1 AVSDISNAARE
12 QAEAAV
18 DTAASVAAD
27 VRGELRAALDAQ
39 ASELRE
45 EIDGVAPRIDSLA
58 GDVTRAVE
66 RAEATSAE
74 ARAAAEEGTGALRE
88 ELDSVRAATTSA
100 NAELATARADLITL
114 RQESTKIL
122 EEVAMSRQQAQ
133 AAMQRAQAG
142 DQRIEGLSS
151 ELTFALATLDELK
164 AGLTSAGQA
173 AIIARREA
181 ESAKKA
187 SVAESEKNNERV
199 SEVFREII
207 GLAARSGGGGGGGG
221 GGNVLRR
228 AELGK
233 LRAKRESEVVQ
244 IPTRAPR
251 HGFDDVSQPLAVLN
265 LKGKFCELNPAFSK
279 LVGYQEHEFLK
290 AVWPS
295 VHDRAVLQEQT
306 DQLKAMV
313 AGELETIEF
322 QSSYMH
328 SQGLMVAVDGELTLV
343 RDEGGEP
350 LSLLLTAKER

>member
-1 AVSDISNAARE
+1 VAGARDDAALARSEAELARQRAEAVADVSAAARE

-18 DTAASVAAD
+18 DTAGSIAA
-27 VRGELRAALDAQ
+27 ELRRALEEQ
-39 ASELRE
+39 SSELHDQ
-45 EIDGVAPRIDSLA
+45 IGGVAPRLDSLA

-66 RAEATSAE
+66 ISTA
-74 ARAAAEEGTGALRE
+74 ARAAAEEGAGALRE
-88 ELDSVRAATTSA
+88 ELDS
-100 NAELATARADLITL
+100 ARADLTAL
-114 RQESTKIL
+114 RQESSKIL

-142 DQRIEGLSS
+142 DQRIESLSS

-187 SVAESEKNNERV
+187 AVAESEKNNERV

-207 GLAARSGGGGGGGG
+207 GLAARSGGSGGGG

-233 LRAKRESEVVQ
+233 LRAKRESEIVEV
-244 IPTRAPR
+244 PTRAPR
-251 HGFDDVSQPLAVLN
+251 HGFDDVTQPLAVLN
-265 LKGKFCELNPAFSK
+265 LKGKFCELNSAFSK

-295 VHDRAVLQEQT
+295 VHDRAVLAEQT
-306 DQLKAMV
+306 EQLRQMV
-313 AGELETIEF
+313 AGELEGIEF

-343 RDEGGEP
+343 RDDSGEP
-350 LSLLLTAKER
+350 VSLLLTAKER

>member
-1 AVSDISNAARE
+1 
-12 QAEAAV
+12 
-18 DTAASVAAD
+18 
-27 VRGELRAALDAQ
+27 
-39 ASELRE
+39 
-45 EIDGVAPRIDSLA
+45 
-58 GDVTRAVE
+58 
-66 RAEATSAE
+66 
-74 ARAAAEEGTGALRE
+74 
-88 ELDSVRAATTSA
+88 
-100 NAELATARADLITL
+100 
-114 RQESTKIL
+114 
-122 EEVAMSRQQAQ
+122 MSRQQAQ

-187 SVAESEKNNERV
+187 AVAESEKNNERV

-221 GGNVLRR
+221 SVTRR

-233 LRAKRESEVVQ
+233 LRAKRESEVAP

-251 HGFDDVSQPLAVLN
+251 HGFDDVTQPLAVLN

-295 VHDRAVLQEQT
+295 VHDRAVY
-306 DQLKAMV
+306 
-313 AGELETIEF
+313 AGADRRSSSRWSRASSRRSQF

-343 RDEGGEP
+343 RDDDGEP
-350 LSLLLTAKER
+350 MSLLLTAKER

>member
-1 AVSDISNAARE
+1 
-12 QAEAAV
+12 
-18 DTAASVAAD
+18 
-27 VRGELRAALDAQ
+27 
-39 ASELRE
+39 
-45 EIDGVAPRIDSLA
+45 
-58 GDVTRAVE
+58 
-66 RAEATSAE
+66 
-74 ARAAAEEGTGALRE
+74 
-88 ELDSVRAATTSA
+88 
-100 NAELATARADLITL
+100 
-114 RQESTKIL
+114 
-122 EEVAMSRQQAQ
+122 
-133 AAMQRAQAG
+133 MQRAQAG

-187 SVAESEKNNERV
+187 AVAESEKNNERV

-221 GGNVLRR
+221 SVTRR

-233 LRAKRESEVVQ
+233 LRAKRESEIAP

-251 HGFDDVSQPLAVLN
+251 HGFDDVTQPMAVLN
-265 LKGKFCELNPAFSK
+265 LKGKFAELNPAFAK
-279 LVGYQEHEFLK
+279 LVGYQEHEFGK

-295 VHDRAVLQEQT
+295 AHDRAVYQEQT
-306 DQLKAMV
+306 EQLKQMT
-313 AGELETIEF
+313 AGELESVTF

-343 RDEGGEP
+343 RDDAGEP
-350 LSLLLTAKER
+350 VSLLLAANER

>member
-1 AVSDISNAARE
+1 
-12 QAEAAV
+12 
-18 DTAASVAAD
+18 
-27 VRGELRAALDAQ
+27 
-39 ASELRE
+39 
-45 EIDGVAPRIDSLA
+45 
-58 GDVTRAVE
+58 
-66 RAEATSAE
+66 
-74 ARAAAEEGTGALRE
+74 
-88 ELDSVRAATTSA
+88 
-100 NAELATARADLITL
+100 
-114 RQESTKIL
+114 
-122 EEVAMSRQQAQ
+122 MSRQQAQ

-187 SVAESEKNNERV
+187 AVAESEKNNERV

-207 GLAARSGGGGGGGG
+207 GLAARSGGGGDAGS
-221 GGNVLRR
+221 VTRR

-233 LRAKRESEVVQ
+233 LRAKRESDVQ
-244 IPTRAPR
+244 KVPTRAPR
-251 HGFDDVSQPLAVLN
+251 HGFDDVTQPLAVLN
-265 LKGKFCELNPAFSK
+265 LEGKFCELNPAFSK

-295 VHDRAVLQEQT
+295 VHDRAVYKEQT
-306 DQLKAMV
+306 DQLALMTT
-313 AGELETIEF
+313 GELETVAF

-343 RDEGGEP
+343 RDDSGEP
-350 LSLLLTAKER
+350 VSLLLTANER